1 MCENILN
8 SSTIVSKIDKRRG
21 SRRSFANCCPTSS
34 EEDTD
39 SFVSPLWDLLAYRR
53 HKNIYETESNIT
65 HLTRFI
71 PKRVTDH
78 TISGHPSTCGL
89 KVIYDLKPAEC
100 PGEKER
106 DGHHCHPK
114 VQDSWINLDQPV

>member
-1 MCENILN
+1 MRTAIQPALE
-8 SSTIVSKIDKRRG
+8 KIQTALFHPIG
-21 SRRSFANCCPTSS
+21 T
-34 EEDTD
+34 
-39 SFVSPLWDLLAYRR
+39 YRR
-53 HKNIYETESNIT
+53 HKNINETESNIT

-78 TISGHPSTCGL
+78 MISGHPSTCGL